1 MDHQSVVQ
9 NRRQIL
15 YLSHGGGPLPILGD
29 ASHQAMVAFM
39 ERLPAQ
45 LMQPDRIVVISAHW
59 EAKVATVLGTAK
71 PPLLY
76 DYYGFPQAAY
86 SLTYPV
92 PGDPYLAD
100 RLAQG
105 LHHRGMAVRIDTER
119 GLDHGVFIP
128 LMLMYPDADIP
139 VLQVS
144 LLDNLD
150 PAAHI
155 ALGQA
160 LGELVPDN
168 SLVIGSGFSFHNLQ
182 AFSWLGDKV
191 PDPAPDPAND
201 AFQHWL
207 MTTVCDPSLDQG
219 QREQRLINW
228 SQAPSSR
235 YCHPREEHL
244 LPLHVCVGMADHPGQ
259 LVFDDYILGKR
270 GVAFLW

>member
-1 MDHQSVVQ
+1 MDHQSAVQ

-29 ASHQAMVAFM
+29 ASHQAMVVFM
-39 ERLPAQ
+39 GRLPAQ
-45 LMQPDRIVVISAHW
+45 LRQPDRIVVISAHW

-86 SLTYPV
+86 SLIYPV
-92 PGDPYLAD
+92 PGDPDLAE

-128 LMLMYPDADIP
+128 LMLIYPDANIP

-160 LGELVPDN
+160 DRKSTRLN
-168 SLVIGSGFSFHNLQ
+168 SSHR
-182 AFSWLGDKV
+182 
-191 PDPAPDPAND
+191 
-201 AFQHWL
+201 
-207 MTTVCDPSLDQG
+207 T
-219 QREQRLINW
+219 
-228 SQAPSSR
+228 
-235 YCHPREEHL
+235 
-244 LPLHVCVGMADHPGQ
+244 
-259 LVFDDYILGKR
+259 
-270 GVAFLW
+270 